1 MGYQIERAT
10 PCRVILTATM
20 ESDEVREERE
30 HVVGGFVRA
39 AHIDGFRKGKAP
51 RTLVERRFA
60 GEIRADLEEHL
71 TRRAWDLVRREEK
84 LRVASPLGIRE
95 SNWLEGGE
103 FRVKG
108 EFDVYPDVELP
119 KLDGFAPPAF
129 ELEPSDEDLADAT
142 LQLRERQAVWEPVEG
157 EPAGDGML
165 VEAEV
170 HGEFPEGGGEPFR
183 EDRSLFQL
191 GHDEVYPEI
200 EAAVRGHGVGEE
212 VSAERTIGQEGGE
225 ERRGKK
231 ASYRVRVKSLRRK
244 RLPEVDDGFAASV
257 GVEGGAEQLR
267 ARLRER
273 LRVQKSERRRDA
285 WREALIAHLA
295 GGKVLDLPEEP
306 VREETR
312 RELVELA
319 QTLAGRGI
327 DPERAKVDWE
337 KLEKDVRQRVEH
349 RLRGEI
355 LLDALADRLGIE
367 VSDAEVDR
375 EVEHQASRIGVPFAE
390 LRGNLAKSG
399 GLQRMGAVLRRERA
413 VDEVLSPFVEKS
425 GG

>member
-1 MGYQIERAT
+1 MGYEIERTT
-10 PCRVILTATM
+10 PCRVVLTATV
-20 ESDEVREERE
+20 ESNEVREERE
-30 HVVGGFVRA
+30 HVVGDFVRA

-51 RTLVERRFA
+51 RALVERRFA
-60 GEIRADLEEHL
+60 SEIRADLEEHL

-119 KLDGFAPPAF
+119 NLDSFTPPPF
-129 ELEPSDEDLADAT
+129 ELEPTDEDLAGAMLH
-142 LQLRERQAVWEPVEG
+142 LQERQAAWDPVEG
-157 EPAGDGML
+157 EAAGEGML

-170 HGEFPEGGGEPFR
+170 HGEFPEGGGEPFH
-183 EDRSLFQL
+183 EERSLFQV
-191 GHDEVYPEI
+191 GENEVYPEI

-212 VSAERTIGQEGGE
+212 VSAERTIGEEGGE

-231 ASYRVRVKSLRRK
+231 TSYRVRIKSLRRK
-244 RLPEVDDGFAASV
+244 RLPEVDDGFATSV
-257 GVEGGAEQLR
+257 GVEGGVEKLR
-267 ARLRER
+267 AHLRER

-285 WREALIAHLA
+285 WRDALVAHLA
-295 GGKVLDLPEEP
+295 REKVLDLPEEP

-312 RELVELA
+312 RELVEFA
-319 QTLAGRGI
+319 QTLASRGI

-337 KLEKDVRQRVEH
+337 KLERDVHQRVEH

-355 LLDALADRLGIE
+355 LLDALADRLGIQI
-367 VSDAEVDR
+367 SDAEVDH
-375 EVEHQASRIGVPFAE
+375 EVEHQASRIGVPFGE
-390 LRGNLAKSG
+390 VRGNLAKSG
-399 GLQRMGAVLRRERA
+399 GLERMGAVLRRERA
-413 VDEVLSPFVEKS
+413 VDEILSRFVEKS